1 LRVHVR
7 PLRARSAV
15 ALGLI
20 TAAAVLLP
28 AASAFAG
35 VIAPEG
41 GGSPNADGI
50 RQLYLIILALGAIVF
65 FGVGGLFLYTIFK
78 YRARKGAVPA
88 QIHGNTRLEI
98 GWTLGAAL
106 LLVIIAVVTFVK
118 LPSIEDP
125 PNSSANGLPLSAQ
138 TVSFAPKNSRQNL
151 PPDGK
156 SLAID
161 VNGQQYIWRYIY
173 PDGDN
178 NNLNN
183 VFSYQEMVV
192 PTNTTVTLSIRSQDV
207 AHSWWIPK
215 LGGKF
220 DAIPGYTNYTWFKIS
235 RPGLYTGQCAE
246 LCGRNHANMTAQV
259 RAVTPAQYQA
269 WYARQQANILS
280 ADKFAAAERTALNV
294 AATKLDAK
302 AKAQQ
307 AALNAGTTGA
317 APIKGA
323 PGAAVADAAAGK
335 MLFVAGNPST
345 GALACGACHTLKA
358 AGTAGQTG
366 PNLDTGLAG
375 RPASFI
381 LSSIVDPSK
390 DITKGYADHIMPNTY
405 GTTLTK
411 QQVASLVAFINNS
424 VHGK

>member
-1 LRVHVR
+1 MRVHVR
-7 PLRARSAV
+7 PPRVRSAV
-15 ALGLI
+15 ALGLL

-28 AASAFAG
+28 AGSAFAG
-35 VIAPEG
+35 LVAPEG
-41 GGSPNADGI
+41 GGSPNADAI
-50 RQLYLIILALGAIVF
+50 RQLYLIIFGLGCIVF
-65 FGVGGLFLYTIFK
+65 VGVGGLFLYTIFK

-98 GWTLGAAL
+98 GWTLGAAA
-106 LLVIIAVVTFVK
+106 LLVLIAVVTFIK
-118 LPSIEDP
+118 LPTIENP
-125 PNSSANGLPLSAQ
+125 PDSGANGLPLTSNGAFVAASA
-138 TVSFAPKNSRQNL
+138 RQNL
-151 PPDGK
+151 PPNGK

-161 VNGQQYIWRYIY
+161 VNGQQYVWRYTY
-173 PDGDN
+173 ADGDKN
-178 NNLNN
+178 SLNN
-183 VFSYQEMVV
+183 VFAYQEMVV

-259 RAVTPAQYQA
+259 RAVSPTQFEA
-269 WYARQQANILS
+269 WYANQKANIIA
-280 ADKFAAAERTALNV
+280 ADKQAAISRTALN
-294 AATKLDAK
+294 AAAAKLAAK
-302 AKAQQ
+302 AKAQN
-307 AALNAGTTGA
+307 AAANAGTTGA
-317 APIKGA
+317 IKTN
-323 PGAAVADAAAGK
+323 PAAAAAAAGK
-335 MLFVAGNPST
+335 ALFVAGNPST

-366 PNLDTGLAG
+366 PNLDTFLAN

-381 LSSIVDPSK
+381 LTSIVDPSK
-390 DITKGYADHIMPNTY
+390 DIAKGYADHIMPNTY
-405 GTTLTK
+405 AKTLTK
-411 QQVASLVAFINNS
+411 QQIANLVTYIDNS